1 MGPKKSGR
9 TSPPSP
15 IPEGVV
21 TPAATAEPQRKRYR
35 DIVRFSNSRQNSEKK
50 TGQVPDKPL
59 TLYPSQGKQSSN
71 KKEWLETFE
80 FIVSQEYRHCFK
92 AVKAQEY
99 TPWQPPN
106 VTKEDEAQ
114 MSFRFHRSLFLD

>member
-35 DIVRFSNSRQNSEKK
+35 DIVRFSNS
-50 TGQVPDKPL
+50 
-59 TLYPSQGKQSSN
+59 
-71 KKEWLETFE
+71 
-80 FIVSQEYRHCFK
+80 
-92 AVKAQEY
+92 
-99 TPWQPPN
+99 
-106 VTKEDEAQ
+106 
-114 MSFRFHRSLFLD
+114 